1 MKKAIKS
8 DELRRS
14 HSDLVGIDF
23 STTATK
29 VVRLK
34 KIKGELALA
43 GIDLQPAVDF
53 GAVARRMEL
62 PRNMGTNYG
71 CLTYSGKDAVVRMIN
86 APLQGEDTMLPP
98 AKLRELL
105 NVGSDYR
112 VSAQLMKQGRGR
124 QDSSFLAAAMPEDDV
139 RFLLGMFPAGPPAPA
154 SIEVA
159 GLSFISAFLH
169 ARGAAST
176 DQAVCL
182 IEAGETVSYFAFL
195 NKGMVALVGKFSVG
209 AKMLRSKVAAE
220 LGVDDELAGTILAD
234 PSIDLSS
241 TLSEVATPFLKQISI
256 SKDFI
261 ERHQGC
267 RVAKVYVS
275 GGVSLLPEWSPV
287 VRQILNTEVSG
298 WNPFENIRV
307 DADAIP
313 ESLAGQVTRFSAAV
327 GAAIGGFEEE

>member
-1 MKKAIKS
+1 
-8 DELRRS
+8 
-14 HSDLVGIDF
+14 
-23 STTATK
+23 
-29 VVRLK
+29 
-34 KIKGELALA
+34 
-43 GIDLQPAVDF
+43 
-53 GAVARRMEL
+53 
-62 PRNMGTNYG
+62 
-71 CLTYSGKDAVVRMIN
+71 
-86 APLQGEDTMLPP
+86 
-98 AKLRELL
+98 
-105 NVGSDYR
+105 
-112 VSAQLMKQGRGR
+112 
-124 QDSSFLAAAMPEDDV
+124 
-139 RFLLGMFPAGPPAPA
+139 
-154 SIEVA
+154 
-159 GLSFISAFLH
+159 
-169 ARGAAST
+169 
-176 DQAVCL
+176 
-182 IEAGETVSYFAFL
+182 
-195 NKGMVALVGKFSVG
+195 
-209 AKMLRSKVAAE
+209 MLRSKVAAE

-267 RVAKVYVS
+267 RVSKVYVS